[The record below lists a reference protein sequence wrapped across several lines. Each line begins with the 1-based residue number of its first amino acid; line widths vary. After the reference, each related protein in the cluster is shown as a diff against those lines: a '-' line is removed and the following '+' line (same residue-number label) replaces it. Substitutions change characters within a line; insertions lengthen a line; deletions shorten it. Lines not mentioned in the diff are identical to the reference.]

1 MLRLKRDGRSRSRRG
16 YDRLAPMYQT
26 IERLAF
32 GGQLQRGRAAL
43 VGDLPKWD
51 QLLLMGDGDG
61 RLLERLCAHARYA
74 VDARCAVDER
84 GTVDGEAKPVGSLHA
99 GCITSVDQ
107 SEAMLR
113 RQRHRVEAMDAA
125 RHVDFVCAD
134 ALEWTPPRGVYDV
147 LVLPFFLDCFRR
159 DELERKLPDWIAG
172 LREGGVVYY
181 VDFCLPEKGWQRWR
195 ARLLLWTMHQFFRLQ
210 TGLQNRRLA
219 EVRDLFAESGLRLS
233 KEHISGGGMIT
244 TELWC

>member
-1 MLRLKRDGRSRSRRG
+1 M
-16 YDRLAPMYQT
+16 APAYQT

-43 VGDLPKWD
+43 LGELPKWD

-61 RLLERLCAHARYA
+61 RLLERLCGHGW
-74 VDARCAVDER
+74 CA
-84 GTVDGEAKPVGSLHA
+84 VDGEAKPPGSLHA
-99 GCITSVDQ
+99 GSITSVDQ

-125 RHVDFVCAD
+125 PHVDFIRAD

-181 VDFCLPEKGWQRWR
+181 VDFCLPEKGWQQCR
-195 ARLLLWTMHQFFRLQ
+195 AKLLLWTMHQFFRLQ
-210 TGLQNRRLA
+210 PGLENRRLV
-219 EVRDLFAESGLRLS
+219 EVTDLFVEAGLRF
-233 KEHISGGGMIT
+233 E
-244 TELWC
+244 